1 MLLFPHAVQALRTSI
16 ASASRNVWSS
26 CAPLWDC
33 DAQRAIYGVKIY
45 RLSIVKQFPYS
56 NTPSCE
62 IEQVAR
68 LRATGYEE
76 LLQPLDFANCLGEH
90 GKHYS
95 PETIFKRWQRCF
107 QKHRLLGNM
116 QWIEPY
122 PRVLLDRYVKTG
134 EIFQSLC
141 LFRRH
146 GENNRYSSSGGRAR
160 LERYKQGPRTLA
172 KLFPG

>member
-1 MLLFPHAVQALRTSI
+1 MTH
-16 ASASRNVWSS
+16 
-26 CAPLWDC
+26 
-33 DAQRAIYGVKIY
+33 QRAIHGVKIY

-56 NTPSCE
+56 NTQSCE

-68 LRATGYEE
+68 LQAAGYEE

-95 PETIFKRWQRCF
+95 PETIFKRRQRCF
-107 QKHRLLGNM
+107 QKHRLFGNM

-134 EIFQSLC
+134 EILHLYAFLGAMAGIIDTSLPE
-141 LFRRH
+141 
-146 GENNRYSSSGGRAR
+146 GEQDWRDTNKA
-160 LERYKQGPRTLA
+160 LERLQSY
-172 KLFPG
+172 FPAES